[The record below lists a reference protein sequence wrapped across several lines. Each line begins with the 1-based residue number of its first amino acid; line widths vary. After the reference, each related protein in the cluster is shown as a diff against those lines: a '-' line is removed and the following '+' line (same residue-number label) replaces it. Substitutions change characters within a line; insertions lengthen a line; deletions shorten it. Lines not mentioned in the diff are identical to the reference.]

1 MFGRTIRK
9 NRIKVYAKNVNNCCH
24 VIAHYEILDII
35 KTELQVRGE
44 DLKDYGLDINL
55 EEIFFALLKG
65 RVTNARVKNARR

>member
-55 EEIFFALLKG
+55 EEIFLHY
-65 RVTNARVKNARR
+65 